1 MAKIYKIQVTDKE
14 LETIVKSLRITV
26 SSIIKEKAKKKNQK
40 GFFDVGALKFNLES
54 ANEFLK
60 DAREIK
66 DDLEVAFGI

>member
-26 SSIIKEKAKKKNQK
+26 SSIIKEKEKKKNQK
-40 GFFDVGALKFNLES
+40 SFFDVGALKFNLES
-54 ANEFLK
+54 ANKFLK